1 MFTFP
6 LICRWHTLTQREVT
20 VACPLPR
27 ATELACGNM
36 PLVNLCDFGFGGA
49 VRTTEARLCLLFCDV
64 DKRGGWKE
72 GLQFTQ
78 SKRYSKGM
86 KSVCMVSKTFSVFK
100 CVCVCVYFYVYESDS
115 QKMKTKMYINKVNG
129 VTHYQWLT

>member
-1 MFTFP
+1 M
-6 LICRWHTLTQREVT
+6 TQREVT

-78 SKRYSKGM
+78 SERYSKGM
-86 KSVCMVSKTFSVFK
+86 KSAWFQKHFPFSN
-100 CVCVCVYFYVYESDS
+100 VCVCVYFYVYESDS
-115 QKMKTKMYINKVNG
+115 QKMKTKMYINKDNG
-129 VTHYQWLT
+129 VTYYQWLT

>member
-6 LICRWHTLTQREVT
+6 LLCRWHTLTQREVT

-72 GLQFTQ
+72 GLHFTQ
-78 SKRYSKGM
+78 SERYSKGM
-86 KSVCMVSKTFSVFK
+86 KFVCMFSKTFSVFK
-100 CVCVCVYFYVYESDS
+100 CMCVCVYFYVYQSDS
-115 QKMKTKMYINKVNG
+115 QNMKTKMYINKDDR
-129 VTHYQWLT
+129 VTYCHWLT

>member
-1 MFTFP
+1 M
-6 LICRWHTLTQREVT
+6 TQREVT

-78 SKRYSKGM
+78 SERYSKGM

-100 CVCVCVYFYVYESDS
+100 CVCVCVCISMYMS
-115 QKMKTKMYINKVNG
+115 QIVRK
-129 VTHYQWLT
+129 